1 MLNVQALP
9 MLTPEEYLEGER
21 RSDIR
26 HEFIDGQ
33 VYAMAGASERHNRI
47 AGNAF
52 FQLRAQA
59 RGGSCGVFMSDMKL
73 RIAESNCLY
82 YPDVML
88 TCDPEDDEEYYKQR
102 PCLLIEVSSPST
114 AALDRREKWLAYKQ
128 IADLRYYLII
138 SADQRRVEIHFRD
151 EDGVWRARMLD
162 DNEMFT
168 VRCPGFEAGLS
179 MDGLYEDVRLADQ

>member
-1 MLNVQALP
+1 MLNVQTLQI
-9 MLTPEEYLEGER
+9 LTPEEYLEGER
-21 RSDIR
+21 HSDIR

-33 VYAMAGASERHNRI
+33 AYAMAEAGERHNRI

-52 FQLRAQA
+52 FRLRAQA

-73 RIAESNCLY
+73 RIAESNCFY

-88 TCDPEDDEEYYKQR
+88 ACDPEDDEEYFKQR
-102 PCLLIEVSSPST
+102 PCLLIEVLSPST

-128 IADLRYYLII
+128 IASLRYYLIV
-138 SADQRRVEIHFRD
+138 SADKRQVEIHFRD
-151 EDGVWRARMLD
+151 ESGGWQARMLD
-162 DNEMFT
+162 DSETFT